1 MPGPIKRN
9 LIKEIELHVPSGDIN
24 RILRVVQCDYN
35 VSLKSMGVYSGEI
48 NLDVIFDEKA
58 KQLPGWLTAENK
70 FSGKVTFI
78 DDKRQI
84 VREINFRNAQSGNI
98 SGSVDLTNPK
108 EFIVTIR
115 LIADVMTLV

>member
-9 LIKEIELHVPSGDIN
+9 LIKAIELQVPAGDIN
-24 RILRVVQCDYN
+24 RTLRVVQCHYT

-70 FSGKVTFI
+70 FSGNITFM

-84 VREINFRNAQSGNI
+84 VREINFRNAQSDNI

-115 LIADVMTLV
+115 LIADIMTLV